1 MPRLI
6 SPAGVIV
13 SVSDEKAQRL
23 LNAGYSL
30 APVEKQKEDPVDL
43 TPKRRPRT
51 TRKTNEEG

>member
-1 MPRLI
+1 MPRLT

-23 LNAGYSL
+23 LNVGYSL
-30 APVEKQKEDPVDL
+30 APEEKPKEAPVDL
-43 TPKRRPRT
+43 TPKRRPRM